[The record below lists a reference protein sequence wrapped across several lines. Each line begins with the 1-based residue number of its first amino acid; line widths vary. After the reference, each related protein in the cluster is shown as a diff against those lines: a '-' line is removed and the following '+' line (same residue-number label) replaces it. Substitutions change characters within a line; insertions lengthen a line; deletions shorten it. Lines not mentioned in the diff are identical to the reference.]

1 MKIITDNAVL
11 MAHVPNAIAAVRG
24 ETTLF
29 EKIAVHLQAAEDWVC
44 ETFCSD
50 RTFNTITGY
59 ASNNPIKTIT
69 AQLIVAEALR
79 NAIPALDLVYTPN
92 GFAVVQTNNLTP
104 ASKSRVD
111 RLIEQT
117 VTLRD
122 ACISKLLPLL
132 VGASQ
137 WLRSACAVFFS
148 QSLFHDLSLVDQLGQ
163 TKLYKWEK
171 YIELLPQV
179 VEIEASLSEEWL
191 SPELMAV
198 LRDRNLQGTLTAE
211 QAAVVRNVKPQ
222 LLAVLRGESISGRR
236 MQDIVNYIRQRPYS
250 FPEWHNSDTA
260 KLFSPPV
267 FQNSKKS
274 GGYFF

>member
-11 MAHVPNAIAAVRG
+11 MAHVPNAIAAVKG

-29 EKIAVHLQAAEDWVC
+29 DKIAVHLQAAEDWVC

-50 RTFNTITGY
+50 KTFSTIAGYTSTNT
-59 ASNNPIKTIT
+59 IKTIT

-117 VTLRD
+117 VTMRD
-122 ACISKLLPLL
+122 TCISQLLPLL

-137 WLRSACAVFFS
+137 WLKSACAVFFS
-148 QSLFHDLSLVDQLGQ
+148 QTLFPDLSLVDQLGQ
-163 TKLYKWEK
+163 TKFYKWEK
-171 YIELLPQV
+171 YIELLPLV
-179 VEIEASLSEEWL
+179 VDAEASLSEEWL

-198 LRDRNLQGTLTAE
+198 LRDRNLLGTLTDE

-222 LLAVLRGESISGRR
+222 LLAVLRGNAISGRR
-236 MQDIVNYIRQRPYS
+236 MQDIVNYIRQRPDS
-250 FPEWHNSDTA
+250 FPEWHNSATA
-260 KLFSPPV
+260 KLFSPPI
-267 FQNSKKS
+267 FRNDKKAA
-274 GGYFF
+274 GYFF